1 MALDEKGITLDEIR
15 HKYPPDFQ
23 VLNYDVLLDSDSMYK
38 PKIISSFQLIVNSIL
53 TLLFMKPGQ
62 YPSIPELGIDIES
75 YLHEYSDDHTIPM
88 TIKNKL
94 IEQCN
99 RIDIIGIDL
108 DVRLDKTS
116 EDVDALIIEISGN
129 EYLTYGNEGAHIII
143 GISYDKLNRLYIRK
157 IAL

>member
-129 EYLTYGNEGAHIII
+129 EYLTYGSEGAHIII